1 MVEMSRGRPGGDLRT
16 RRTRLALRD
25 ALLDLIQTK
34 GFDAIVVQDLA
45 DRAMINRVTF
55 YKHYRD
61 KYDLLEHTMQDLLA
75 ELSGPVGKLL
85 EVPEDQAVFDA
96 LVHWLESVS
105 RHASFYRAMLGK
117 QGNPAF
123 AAQLRGYLEAMVS
136 EIILQQRPRPAV
148 VAPEGLV
155 DLRFIAS
162 GFLGVTEWWLEQQ
175 QLLPVRDVATQL
187 HDLLKRVVRTPT
199 SA

>member
-1 MVEMSRGRPGGDLRT
+1 MSQGRPGGDLRT
-16 RRTRLALRD
+16 RRTRLALRN

-34 GFDAIVVQDLA
+34 GFDAIVVQDIA

-61 KYDLLEHTMQDLLA
+61 KYDLLEHMMQEMLA
-75 ELSGPVGKLL
+75 ELSGPVVKLL
-85 EVPEDQAVFDA
+85 ELPEDQAVFDA

-136 EIILQQRPRPAV
+136 EIILQQRPQPA

-175 QLLPVRDVATQL
+175 QLLSVRDVATQL
-187 HDLLKRVVRTPT
+187 HDLLKRVMRNPT

>member
-1 MVEMSRGRPGGDLRT
+1 MSQGRPGGDLRT
-16 RRTRLALRD
+16 RRTRLALRN

-34 GFDAIVVQDLA
+34 GFDAIVVQDIA

-136 EIILQQRPRPAV
+136 EIILQQRPQPA

-175 QLLPVRDVATQL
+175 QLLSVRDVATQL
-187 HDLLKRVVRTPT
+187 HDLLKRVMRNPT